1 MEIHRLEHKSQEE
14 QKEERQRSLHMSSA
28 TQRRTFH
35 TSEEEEQFSSLD
47 YSLAAALALTA
58 TETSWETKLRSESSI
73 LEVEKRGEKRVGF
86 RNDWEKT
93 EIDIL
98 NICRMLRERVDRKAL
113 WQRTEEKIR
122 EAKEFKE
129 LCSSRG
135 PFFWIPLRSH
145 TVWENESIL
154 LTCTVYASP
163 PPQVTWYKNDVRID
177 PRLFPAGKY
186 ILKNHFGLFTLE
198 IRRCTVEDS
207 ATYTVMVKN
216 AYGQASSFAKVLVR
230 KYLGKEAGFDSELLK
245 RFLLGPDV
253 DFESVL
259 QPVFA
264 REKEPF
270 ILACT
275 FKQDIPNGQ
284 RNIQW
289 FRDGMLLQL
298 SKRRQIQY
306 LDRQASV
313 RVSCAYKE
321 DEGLY
326 TIQVPSPFGSKE
338 QSAYV
343 FVRDAPAEKAGAPG
357 SPLNVQCHDVNR
369 DCLILSWTPPS
380 DTRGSPIIG
389 YIIERCQ
396 GESGEWETCH
406 KVPGGTCRCPVQ
418 GLVEGQSYRFRVRAI
433 NKAGT
438 SLPSKATE
446 LVTMQDSREAERNA
460 VIPFDL
466 GRNIAVSK
474 ADTEDSVIIPSP
486 PTNIRAREK
495 RQAYI
500 LLSWDEPCPR
510 GKEDLT
516 YFLEKSVVG
525 SEAWEAVNSENPV
538 KSPRFTL
545 LDLEKGKAYRFRVRA
560 ANRYG
565 LSEPSEPSE
574 PITLGS
580 PPATLPP
587 PSQVQ
592 VFRDTKT
599 SVYLSWDHVKDDSEL
614 LGYYIY
620 SREVGASEWQTVN
633 NKPIKSNKFSV
644 PGLKTGK
651 EYVFCVRSVS
661 EAGVG
666 ESSAELAPVTVKQAI
681 ATPSAPYGFALL
693 ACGKNDMVIGW
704 KPPKRRGGGKI
715 LGYFLDQH
723 EESQPKWQPVNQ
735 QPVPTRVYKITD
747 LQEGHFYQFRA
758 RATNWAGVGE
768 LSEPSDLFECKEWTM
783 AQPGPP
789 YDVRASEVRASSLM
803 LHWEIPLYKGAG
815 PITGYRVSVQ
825 EEGSEK
831 WKPLVP
837 DPVLGTHLRVSDLEP
852 GKSYMFQVQAMN
864 SAGTGQPSLPSDP
877 VLMEDKP
884 DAREIQVGVDKEG
897 SIFMAFEAPE
907 APDSSEFKWAKDYE
921 GPPDPQRVTVQ
932 DDICRSKIILKE
944 PSKEDLGTY
953 SVTVPDA
960 DEDISASHTL
970 TEEELD
976 RLKKLSH
983 EIKNPVIKLISGWN
997 IDILDHGE
1005 VRLWLEV
1012 EKLSPAAELHL
1023 IFNDKELISSPTH
1036 KINFDREKGLVEL
1049 TIQNFSDEDMGT
1061 YTAQLQDGKAKNQ
1074 ITLALIDDTFD
1085 KLLRAS
1091 AAKRRD
1097 WKRKQGPHFV
1107 ELLQWKITEE
1117 CEVILTCKVTN
1128 TKKESRFQWFFQK
1141 KENPKGQYNAETGA
1155 GHLVIPKMS
1164 KQDKGTYKAVVSDD
1178 RGEDDT
1184 ILDLTGEAYDAI
1196 LNELCRISAFSAT
1209 PLKIQGTEEGIRIF
1223 SKVKFFDVDYMKT
1236 SWYHKEKRLESG
1248 DRMKTGSTLDEIW
1261 LLILDP
1267 KDSDKGKYTL
1277 EISTGKDIRKLTA
1290 DLSGQAFDDAL
1301 AEHQKMKQAA
1311 IIEKN
1316 RAKVVKGL
1324 PDVATIMEDKTLC
1337 LTCIISGDPSPEIT
1351 WLKNDQP
1358 VSFHDRYRME
1368 VKGTVVTIT
1377 IEKVRSED
1385 SGRYGIFVKN
1395 KYGSETGMVTVSVF
1409 KHGEEPKELRRQ
1421 K

>member
-1 MEIHRLEHKSQEE
+1 GALRIQEVRAGRALRTQNVRAGRVLEHRMSGQGETLEHRIPDSNIIFRMEIF
-14 QKEERQRSLHMSSA
+14 A
-28 TQRRTFH
+28 TPR
-35 TSEEEEQFSSLD
+35 EV
-47 YSLAAALALTA
+47 
-58 TETSWETKLRSESSI
+58 KLRSEATV
-73 LEVEKRGEKRVGF
+73 LEAEKRGEKRVGF
-86 RNDWEKT
+86 QNDWEKT

-98 NICRMLRERVDRKAL
+98 NVCRMLRERVDRKAL
-113 WQRTEEKIR
+113 WRRTEEKIR
-122 EAKEFKE
+122 EAKELKE

-135 PFFWIPLRSH
+135 PYFWIPLRSH
-145 TVWENESIL
+145 TVWENESVL
-154 LTCTVYASP
+154 LTCTVCGSP
-163 PPQVTWYKNDVRID
+163 PPQVVWYKNDVRIE
-177 PRLFPAGKY
+177 PHLFPAGKY
-186 ILKNHFGLFTLE
+186 IMKNHFGLLTLE

-216 AYGQASSFAKVLVR
+216 AYGQASSFAKVLVQ
-230 KYLGKEAGFDSELLK
+230 KYLGKESGFDSEIFK
-245 RFLLGPDV
+245 RSLLGPDV
-253 DFESVL
+253 EFTSVL

-275 FKQDIPNGQ
+275 FTQDVPDGQ

-289 FRDGMLLQL
+289 FRDGMLLQI
-298 SKRRQIQY
+298 SKRRQLQY
-306 LDRQASV
+306 LDCQASV
-313 RVSCAYKE
+313 KVSCAYKE
-321 DEGLY
+321 DEGMY

-357 SPLNVQCHDVNR
+357 SPLNVQCHDVNK
-369 DCLILSWTPPS
+369 DCLILTWVPPS
-380 DTRGSPIIG
+380 DTRSSPIIG
-389 YIIERCQ
+389 YTIERCQ
-396 GESGEWETCH
+396 GESGVWETCPEA
-406 KVPGGTCRCPVQ
+406 PGGTCRYPVR
-418 GLVEGQSYRFRVRAI
+418 GLIEGQSYRFRVRAI

-438 SLPSKATE
+438 SIPSKATE
-446 LVTMQDSREAERNA
+446 SVTMQDPRE
-460 VIPFDL
+460 IPFDFW
-466 GRNIAVSK
+466 RNIAVSK

-486 PTNIRAREK
+486 PTNVRASET
-495 RQAYI
+495 RQAYV

-510 GKEDLT
+510 GKEELT
-516 YFLEKSVVG
+516 YLLEKSVVG
-525 SEAWEAVNSENPV
+525 SDAWEAVSSETPV
-538 KSPRFTL
+538 KSPRFAL

-560 ANRYG
+560 LTLHLHYG
-565 LSEPSEPSE
+565 
-574 PITLGS
+574 
-580 PPATLPP
+580 
-587 PSQVQ
+587 
-592 VFRDTKT
+592 DTKT
-599 SVYLSWDHVKDDSEL
+599 SVSLIWDHVTGDSEL

-620 SREVGASEWQTVN
+620 SREAGASEWQTVN
-633 NKPIKSNKFSV
+633 NKPIKSNRFSV

-651 EYVFCVRSVS
+651 EYVFCIRSVS

-666 ESSAELAPVTVKQAI
+666 ERSAETDPITVKQAI

-723 EESQPKWQPVNQ
+723 EESEPKWQPVNQ
-735 QPVPTRVYKITD
+735 QLVPTRVYKITD

-758 RATNWAGVGE
+758 QATNWAGVGE

-803 LHWEIPLYKGAG
+803 LRWEPPLYKGVG
-815 PITGYRVSVQ
+815 PVTGYHVSVQ

-837 DPVLGTHLRVSDLEP
+837 GPVSDTHLRVSDLER
-852 GKSYMFQVQAMN
+852 GKSYKFQVQALN
-864 SAGTGQPSLPSDP
+864 SAGIGQPSLPSDP
-877 VLMEDKP
+877 VFMEDKP
-884 DAREIQVGVDKEG
+884 DAREIKVGVDEEG

-907 APDSSEFKWAKDYE
+907 APDYSEFEWTKDYE
-921 GPPDPQRVTVQ
+921 GPPDPQRVTVK
-932 DDICRSKIILKE
+932 DDICSSKIILKE

-953 SVTVPDA
+953 SVTVIDA

-976 RLKKLSH
+976 KLKKLSH

-997 IDILDHGE
+997 IDILDQGE
-1005 VRLWLEV
+1005 VCLWLEV

-1074 ITLALIDDTFD
+1074 ITLALVGDNFD

-1107 ELLQWKITEE
+1107 EPLKWKVTEE
-1117 CEVILTCKVTN
+1117 CEVLLTCKVTN

-1141 KENPKGQYNAETGA
+1141 KENSKGQYNAETGD
-1155 GHLVIPKMS
+1155 GLLEIPEMS
-1164 KQDKGTYKAVVSDD
+1164 KKDKGTYMAVISDD

-1184 ILDLTGEAYDAI
+1184 ILDLTDEGSVRVKTMCGKLI
-1196 LNELCRISAFSAT
+1196 LFFPSAFSAT

-1236 SWYHKEKRLESG
+1236 FWYHKEKRLESG
-1248 DRMKTGSTLDEIW
+1248 DRIKVGSTLDEIW
-1261 LLILDP
+1261 LHILDP

-1277 EISTGKDIRKLTA
+1277 EISAGKDIRKLTA
-1290 DLSGQAFDDAL
+1290 DLSGQGEQDL
-1301 AEHQKMKQAA
+1301 V
-1311 IIEKN
+1311 IY

-1337 LTCIISGDPSPEIT
+1337 LTCIISGDPFPEIT

-1358 VSFHDRYRME
+1358 VAFRDRYRME

-1377 IEKVRSED
+1377 IEKVCSED

-1395 KYGSETGMVTVSVF
+1395 KYGSETGLVTVSVF
-1409 KHGEEPKELRRQ
+1409 KHGEEPKELRR
-1421 K
+1421 

>member
-1 MEIHRLEHKSQEE
+1 MEIHRLEHRSQEE
-14 QKEERQRSLHMSSA
+14 QKEERQRSLQMSSA

-58 TETSWETKLRSESSI
+58 TETSWEAKLRSEVSA

-86 RNDWEKT
+86 GNDWEKT

-98 NICRMLRERVDRKAL
+98 NVCHMLRERVDRKAL
-113 WQRTEEKIR
+113 WRRTEEKIR
-122 EAKEFKE
+122 EARELRE

-145 TVWENESIL
+145 TVWENESVL

-163 PPQVTWYKNDVRID
+163 PPQVIWYKNDVRID
-177 PRLFPAGKY
+177 LRLFPAGKY
-186 ILKNHFGLFTLE
+186 IMKNHFGLYTLE

-230 KYLGKEAGFDSELLK
+230 KYLGKEAGFDSELFK

-253 DFESVL
+253 EFESVL
-259 QPVFA
+259 KPIFA

-270 ILACT
+270 TLVCT
-275 FKQDIPNGQ
+275 FTQDVPDGQ

-289 FRDGMLLQL
+289 FRDGMLLQF
-298 SKRRQIQY
+298 SQRRQIQY

-313 RVSCAYKE
+313 KVSCAYKE

-326 TIQVPSPFGSKE
+326 TIRMPSPFGSKE

-369 DCLILSWTPPS
+369 DCLILTWVPPS

-389 YIIERCQ
+389 YTIERCQ
-396 GESGEWETCH
+396 GESGVWEICH
-406 KVPGGTCRCPVQ
+406 KAPGGSCRCPIR

-446 LVTMQDSREAERNA
+446 LVTMQDPREAERKK

-474 ADTEDSVIIPSP
+474 ADTE
-486 PTNIRAREK
+486 
-495 RQAYI
+495 
-500 LLSWDEPCPR
+500 
-510 GKEDLT
+510 
-516 YFLEKSVVG
+516 
-525 SEAWEAVNSENPV
+525 
-538 KSPRFTL
+538 
-545 LDLEKGKAYRFRVRA
+545 
-560 ANRYG
+560 
-565 LSEPSEPSE
+565 
-574 PITLGS
+574 
-580 PPATLPP
+580 ATLPP
-587 PSQVQ
+587 PAQVQ
-592 VFRDTKT
+592 VYRDTKT
-599 SVYLSWDHVKDDSEL
+599 SVSLSWDHVAGDSEL

-620 SREVGASEWQTVN
+620 SREVGTPEWQTVN

-651 EYVFCVRSVS
+651 EYVFCVRSVN

-666 ESSAELAPVTVKQAI
+666 ESSAESDPIIVKQAI

-704 KPPKRRGGGKI
+704 KPPKRQGGGKI

-723 EESQPKWQPVNQ
+723 EETEPKWKPVNQ

-747 LQEGHFYQFRA
+747 LQEGHFYEFRA

-803 LHWEIPLYKGAG
+803 LHWETPLYKGAG

-825 EEGSEK
+825 EEGSET

-837 DPVLGTHLRVSDLEP
+837 DPILDTHLRVSDLEP
-852 GKSYMFQVQAMN
+852 GKSYKFQVQAVN

-877 VLMEDKP
+877 ILMEDKP
-884 DAREIQVGVDKEG
+884 DAREIKVGVDKEG
-897 SIFMAFEAPE
+897 SVFLAFEAPE
-907 APDSSEFKWAKDYE
+907 APDSSEFEWTKDYA
-921 GPPDPQRVTVQ
+921 GPPDPQRIIVK
-932 DDICRSKIILKE
+932 DDVCRSKIILKE
-944 PSKEDLGTY
+944 PGKEDLGTY
-953 SVTVPDA
+953 SVTVTDA

-997 IDILDHGE
+997 IDILEQGE

-1023 IFNDKELISSPTH
+1023 IFNNKELISSPTH
-1036 KINFDREKGLVEL
+1036 KINFNREKGLVEL

-1074 ITLALIDDTFD
+1074 ITLALVDDSFD

-1107 ELLQWKITEE
+1107 EPLQWKVTEE
-1117 CEVILTCKVTN
+1117 CEVLLTCKVTN
-1128 TKKESRFQWFFQK
+1128 TKKESQFQWIFQK

-1155 GHLVIPKMS
+1155 GLLVIPEMS
-1164 KQDKGTYKAVVSDD
+1164 KKDMGTYMAVISDD

-1184 ILDLTGEAYDAI
+1184 ILDLTGEAYDAV
-1196 LNELCRISAFSAT
+1196 LNELCRISALSAT

-1223 SKVKFFDVDYMKT
+1223 SKVKFYNIDYMKT
-1236 SWYHKEKRLESG
+1236 TWYHKEKRLESG
-1248 DRMKTGSTLDEIW
+1248 DRVKAGSTLDEIW
-1261 LLILDP
+1261 LHILDP

-1301 AEHQKMKQAA
+1301 AEHQKLKEAA
-1311 IIEKN
+1311 FIEKN

-1358 VSFHDRYRME
+1358 VTFQDRYRME

-1377 IEKVRSED
+1377 IEKVCSED

-1395 KYGSETGMVTVSVF
+1395 KWGSETGLVTVSVF
-1409 KHGEEPKELRRQ
+1409 KHGEEPKELKKQ
-1421 K
+1421 

>member
-1 MEIHRLEHKSQEE
+1 MEIHRLEHRSQEE
-14 QKEERQRSLHMSSA
+14 QREERQRSLHMSSA
-28 TQRRTFH
+28 TKRRTFR
-35 TSEEEEQFSSLD
+35 TS
-47 YSLAAALALTA
+47 
-58 TETSWETKLRSESSI
+58 TEIERTFGQLGLWADWMEIFIIPREAKLRSEASA

-86 RNDWEKT
+86 GNDWEKI

-98 NICRMLRERVDRKAL
+98 NVCHLLRERVDQKAL
-113 WQRTEEKIR
+113 WRRTEEKIR
-122 EAKEFKE
+122 EAKEFRE

-135 PFFWIPLRSH
+135 PYFWIPLRSH
-145 TVWENESIL
+145 TVWENESVL

-163 PPQVTWYKNDVRID
+163 PPQVTWYKNDMRID

-186 ILKNHFGLFTLE
+186 RMKNQFGLYTLE

-230 KYLGKEAGFDSELLK
+230 KYLGKEAGFDSEIFK
-245 RFLLGPDV
+245 RLLLGPDV
-253 DFESVL
+253 EFESVL

-275 FKQDIPNGQ
+275 FKQDVPDGQ
-284 RNIQW
+284 RSIQW
-289 FRDGMLLQL
+289 FRDGMLLQE
-298 SKRRQIQY
+298 SKRRQLQY

-313 RVSCAYKE
+313 KVFCAYKE

-369 DCLILSWTPPS
+369 DCLILTWAPPS

-389 YIIERCQ
+389 YTIERCQ
-396 GESGEWETCH
+396 GDSGVWETCH
-406 KVPGGTCRCPVQ
+406 EAPGGTCRCPIR
-418 GLVEGQSYRFRVRAI
+418 GLVEGQSYRFRVRAV
-433 NKAGT
+433 NRAGT

-446 LVTMQDSREAERNA
+446 LVTMQDPREAERKT

-474 ADTEDSVIIPSP
+474 ADSEDSVIIPSP
-486 PTNIRAREK
+486 PTNVRASET
-495 RQAYI
+495 RQAYV
-500 LLSWDEPCPR
+500 LLSWDEPSPR

-516 YFLEKSVVG
+516 YLLEKSVVG
-525 SEAWEAVNSENPV
+525 SDAWEAVSSETPV
-538 KSPRFTL
+538 KSPRFAL

-560 ANRYG
+560 ANQYG
-565 LSEPSEPSE
+565 LSDPSKPSE
-574 PITLGS
+574 PITLGD

-587 PSQVQ
+587 PGSVLS
-592 VFRDTKT
+592 FRAHKT
-599 SVYLSWDHVKDDSEL
+599 SVSLKWTCDGDSEL
-614 LGYYIY
+614 LATIY
-620 SREVGASEWQTVN
+620 TLESGTLTVTY
-633 NKPIKSNKFSV
+633 SSYRFAV

-651 EYVFCVRSVS
+651 EYMFCVRSVS

-666 ESSAELAPVTVKQAI
+666 ESSAESAPVTVKQAI

-723 EESQPKWQPVNQ
+723 DESEPKWQSVNQ

-747 LQEGHFYQFRA
+747 LQEGHFYEFRA
-758 RATNWAGVGE
+758 RAVNWAGVGE

-803 LHWEIPLYKGAG
+803 LYWEAPLYQGAG
-815 PITGYRVSVQ
+815 LITGYRVSVQ
-825 EEGSEK
+825 EEGSET
-831 WKPLVP
+831 WKPLVS
-837 DPVLGTHLRVSDLEP
+837 DLVSATHLRVSDLEP
-852 GKSYMFQVQAMN
+852 GKCYRFQVQAVN
-864 SAGTGQPSLPSDP
+864 SAGIGQPSLPSDS

-884 DAREIQVGVDKEG
+884 DAREIKVGVDEEG
-897 SIFMAFEAPE
+897 SVFMAFEAPE
-907 APDSSEFKWAKDYE
+907 APDSSEFEWAKDYA
-921 GPPDPQRVTVQ
+921 GPPDPQRITVK
-932 DDICRSKIILKE
+932 DDVCRSKLILKE
-944 PSKEDLGTY
+944 PSKEDLGIY
-953 SVTVPDA
+953 SVTVTDA

-976 RLKKLSH
+976 KLKKLSH

-1049 TIQNFSDEDMGT
+1049 IIQNFSDEDMGT

-1074 ITLALIDDTFD
+1074 ITLALVDDSFD

-1097 WKRKQGPHFV
+1097 WKRKQGMPS
-1107 ELLQWKITEE
+1107 
-1117 CEVILTCKVTN
+1117 LTSSGLSLIPQVTN

-1141 KENPKGQYNAETGA
+1141 KENPKGQYDAQTGD
-1155 GHLVIPKMS
+1155 GLLVIS
-1164 KQDKGTYKAVVSDD
+1164 ECQVW
-1178 RGEDDT
+1178 RQEDLMKT
-1184 ILDLTGEAYDAI
+1184 TCRKLTVFSP
-1196 LNELCRISAFSAT
+1196 SALLAT

-1248 DRMKTGSTLDEIW
+1248 DRLKSGSTLDEIW
-1261 LLILDP
+1261 LHILDP

-1290 DLSGQAFDDAL
+1290 DLSGQGEQNLSVCLFID
-1301 AEHQKMKQAA
+1301 
-1311 IIEKN
+1311 

-1358 VSFHDRYRME
+1358 VAFHDRYRME

-1377 IEKVRSED
+1377 IERVCSED

-1395 KYGSETGMVTVSVF
+1395 KYGSETGLVTVSVF
-1409 KHGEEPKELRRQ
+1409 KHGEEPKELR
-1421 K
+1421 KHK